1 MNGFARKVLIVEE
14 ENMSPK
20 LEDILRFVK

>member
-14 ENMSPK
+14 ESMSPK